1 MTDDNKASGDDQRAL
16 IKFLLENRSTV
27 NYLSIL
33 MIIYAVWATI
43 EVLTNAAGATWWPP
57 ETGIPAS
64 ELFNNPSSSQNI
76 NNGWVIGLGAI
87 FGTVGIMVQYF
98 YRAAPY
104 VDASMQATAALIIS
118 AAFLTCYL
126 IYHYSYPTTKFTHE
140 GWPKIIYFII
150 LFTHIPL
157 AMLSLPMIIL
167 TVIPAIRRKFEK
179 HKRFAKWTY
188 PVWLYVSVTGVLVY
202 LMLYVWFPHDPL
214 WRLRE

>member
-1 MTDDNKASGDDQRAL
+1 M
-16 IKFLLENRSTV
+16 
-27 NYLSIL
+27 
-33 MIIYAVWATI
+33 
-43 EVLTNAAGATWWPP
+43 
-57 ETGIPAS
+57 
-64 ELFNNPSSSQNI
+64 
-76 NNGWVIGLGAI
+76 
-87 FGTVGIMVQYF
+87 
-98 YRAAPY
+98 
-104 VDASMQATAALIIS
+104 IIS

>member
-1 MTDDNKASGDDQRAL
+1 MTVQDLPVVNATLNAIATCFIVSGIIL
-16 IKFLLENRSTV
+16 IKRGNKRAHALC
-27 NYLSIL
+27 
-33 MIIYAVWATI
+33 MIT
-43 EVLTNAAGATWWPP
+43 
-57 ETGIPAS
+57 
-64 ELFNNPSSSQNI
+64 
-76 NNGWVIGLGAI
+76 
-87 FGTVGIMVQYF
+87 
-98 YRAAPY
+98 
-104 VDASMQATAALIIS
+104 ALIIS

-126 IYHYSYPTTKFTHE
+126 IYHYSYPTTKFTHQ

-214 WRLRE
+214 WQLRE